1 MTEFN
6 IITICYNDLNGLIK
20 TINSVKSQTFKNYKH
35 IIVDG
40 DSNDGT
46 KEFLNSIKDL
56 FYISEKDN
64 GIYNAFNK
72 GLSYVDG
79 NYYTFLNANDEFSDD
94 RVLERIY
101 NEKEIFKPD
110 IIYTDLVYINDSN
123 SKIIRKW
130 VAGEFA
136 SNKLK
141 YGWMFPHPTM
151 FIKKD
156 FANLQFDENYK
167 ISGDY
172 DWTLRLLKLASN
184 IKYLNFV
191 TIKMRLGGQS
201 NKSLKNL
208 LLKSFEDFQII
219 RKNKI
224 GNIFTL
230 ILKNIL
236 KIKQFFT

>member
-35 IIVDG
+35 IIIDG
-40 DSNDGT
+40 GSNDGT
-46 KEFLNSIKDL
+46 KEFLDSTKDL

-94 RVLERIY
+94 RILEKIY

-110 IIYTDLVYINDSN
+110 IIYADLVYINNTN
-123 SKIIRKW
+123 SKVIRKW
-130 VAGEFA
+130 VSGEFGF
-136 SNKLK
+136 NKLK
-141 YGWMFPHPTM
+141 FGWMFPHPTM

-156 FANLQFDENYK
+156 FANFK
-167 ISGDY
+167 HI
-172 DWTLRLLKLASN
+172 WLRPQNPKMSITHCFSSN
-184 IKYLNFV
+184 FGSADLSKTF
-191 TIKMRLGGQS
+191 
-201 NKSLKNL
+201 
-208 LLKSFEDFQII
+208 
-219 RKNKI
+219 
-224 GNIFTL
+224 
-230 ILKNIL
+230 
-236 KIKQFFT
+236 

>member
-35 IIVDG
+35 IIIDG
-40 DSNDGT
+40 GSNDGT
-46 KEFLNSIKDL
+46 KEFLDSTKDL

-79 NYYTFLNANDEFSDD
+79 NYYTFLNANDQFSDD
-94 RVLERIY
+94 RVLEKIY

-110 IIYTDLVYINDSN
+110 IIYADLVYITNTN
-123 SKIIRKW
+123 SKVIRKW
-130 VAGEFA
+130 VSGEFA
-136 SNKLK
+136 FNKLK
-141 YGWMFPHPTM
+141 FGWMFPHPTM

-172 DWTLRLLKLASN
+172 DWTIRLVKLTSN
-184 IKYLNFV
+184 VKYLNFV
-191 TIKMRLGGQS
+191 TIKMRIGGQS

-208 LLKSFEDFQII
+208 LLKSYEDFQII

-236 KIKQFFT
+236 KIKQFFI